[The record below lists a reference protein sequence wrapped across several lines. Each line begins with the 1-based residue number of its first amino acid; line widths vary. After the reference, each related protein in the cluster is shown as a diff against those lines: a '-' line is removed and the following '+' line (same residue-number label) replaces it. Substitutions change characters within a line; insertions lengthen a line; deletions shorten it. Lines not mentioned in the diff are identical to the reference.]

1 MFQSFLVSNRM
12 GPSIPWHQPCIQLSH
27 RFKHPL
33 FNLSFWTVNQY
44 LWNFGMKLFGLQSMY
59 VQCSKTNRLVL
70 FLYIPLA
77 AFFCL
82 LCNIF
87 KMEDQNHLT
96 DEHSLLLSF
105 GTQKELARIPDLV
118 EALQT
123 HLPGNYLSSIKH
135 FSVFIWQGNKFH
147 WKLDVNCRI
156 S

>member
-1 MFQSFLVSNRM
+1 
-12 GPSIPWHQPCIQLSH
+12 
-27 RFKHPL
+27 
-33 FNLSFWTVNQY
+33 
-44 LWNFGMKLFGLQSMY
+44 MY
-59 VQCSKTNRLVL
+59 VQCSKANRLVL
-70 FLYIPLA
+70 FLYIPLAAA

-123 HLPGNYLSSIKH
+123 HLPGNDL
-135 FSVFIWQGNKFH
+135 
-147 WKLDVNCRI
+147 
-156 S
+156 